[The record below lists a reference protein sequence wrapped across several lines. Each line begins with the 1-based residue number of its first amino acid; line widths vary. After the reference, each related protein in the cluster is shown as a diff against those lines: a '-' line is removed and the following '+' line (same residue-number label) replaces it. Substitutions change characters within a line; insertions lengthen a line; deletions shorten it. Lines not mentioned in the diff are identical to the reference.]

1 MMIRAATNIKT
12 KPGNMIKTQAKPVF
26 TVCIDAGHG
35 INTPGKCSPDRT
47 LLEWKWNRQV
57 ALLVRDRLI
66 KLGIDAR
73 LIVTE
78 DSDISL
84 SERCKRV
91 NRISKQVGAANCILV
106 SIHVNAAGGDGKWH
120 DARGWSVFV
129 SNNASSKSRS
139 LAELM
144 YDAATEIGVKTRKPS
159 AKQKYWVQNLA
170 MCRDTICP
178 AVLVENLFM
187 DNNEDCSFLASEEGK
202 REMAYIM
209 TNGILNYIGK

>member
-1 MMIRAATNIKT
+1 MTSTNIK
-12 KPGNMIKTQAKPVF
+12 KNKLV
-26 TVCIDAGHG
+26 VCIDNGHG
-35 INTPGKCSPDRT
+35 KNTKGKCSPDRS
-47 LLEWKWNRQV
+47 LLEWQWNRQV
-57 ALLVRDRLI
+57 ALLLRDRLI

-159 AKQKYWVQNLA
+159 QKQKFWKQDLA
-170 MCRDTICP
+170 ICRDTVCP
-178 AVLVENLFM
+178 AVLVENFFM
-187 DNNEDCSFLASEEGK
+187 DNREDCEFLKSEEGK
-202 REMAYIM
+202 NKCAKIM
-209 TNGILNYIGK
+209 CGGILECFDIR

>member
-1 MMIRAATNIKT
+1 MTSTNIK
-12 KPGNMIKTQAKPVF
+12 KNKLV
-26 TVCIDAGHG
+26 VCIDNGHG
-35 INTPGKCSPDRT
+35 KNTKGKCSPDRS
-47 LLEWKWNRQV
+47 LLEWQWNRQV
-57 ALLVRDRLI
+57 ALLLRDRLI

-159 AKQKYWVQNLA
+159 QKQKFWKQDLA
-170 MCRDTICP
+170 ICRDTVCP
-178 AVLVENLFM
+178 AVLVENFFM
-187 DNNEDCSFLASEEGK
+187 DNKEDCEFLKSDNGK
-202 REMAYIM
+202 KTCAEIM
-209 TNGILNYIGK
+209 LNGILEYYCIK

>member
-1 MMIRAATNIKT
+1 MSVIL
-12 KPGNMIKTQAKPVF
+12 
-26 TVCIDAGHG
+26 IDNGHG
-35 INTPGKCSPDRT
+35 INTKGKCSPDKT

-57 ALLVRDRLI
+57 ALLLFDELRKR
-66 KLGIDAR
+66 GIDSR

-78 DSDISL
+78 QQDISL

-91 NRISKQVGAANCILV
+91 NRISKQVGAANCISV

-159 AKQKYWVQNLA
+159 EKQKYWVQNLA

-178 AVLVENLFM
+178 AVLVENFFM
-187 DNNEDCSFLASEEGK
+187 DNKEDCEFLKSDNGK
-202 REMAYIM
+202 KTCAEVML
-209 TNGILNYIGK
+209 NGILEYYCIK

>member
-1 MMIRAATNIKT
+1 MERRTTTMSVIL
-12 KPGNMIKTQAKPVF
+12 
-26 TVCIDAGHG
+26 IDNGHG
-35 INTPGKCSPDRT
+35 INTRGKCSPDRS
-47 LLEWKWNRQV
+47 LYEWMWNRQV
-57 ALLVRDRLI
+57 ALLVLDELKKR
-66 KLGIDAR
+66 GIDSR

-78 DSDISL
+78 QQDISL

-91 NRISKQVGAANCILV
+91 NRIAKQVGAANCISV

-178 AVLVENLFM
+178 AVLVENCFM
-187 DNNEDCSFLASEEGK
+187 DNKEDCAFLKSDEGK
-202 REMAYIM
+202 QKCAEIM
-209 TNGILNYIGK
+209 CNGILRYFGI

>member
-1 MMIRAATNIKT
+1 MNTSPIKADT
-12 KPGNMIKTQAKPVF
+12 LIKQKLV
-26 TVCIDAGHG
+26 VCIDNGHG

-57 ALLVRDRLI
+57 ALLVLDELKKR
-66 KLGIDAR
+66 GIDSR

-78 DSDISL
+78 QQDISL

-91 NRISKQVGAANCILV
+91 NRISKQVGAANCISV

-129 SNNASSKSRS
+129 SNNASSNSKH
-139 LAELM
+139 LADCLC
-144 YDAATEIGVKTRKPS
+144 DCAVNTGVKVRKPMPS
-159 AKQKYWVQNLA
+159 QKYWVQNLA

-178 AVLVENLFM
+178 AVLIENFFM
-187 DNNEDCSFLASEEGK
+187 DNREDCAWLLSDNGMKTCAT
-202 REMAYIM
+202 IM
-209 TNGILNYIGK
+209 LNGIIEYLQR